1 MGPWPWR
8 GRHVATVYTRQKR
21 STDRKLPFHV
31 VLAVL
36 FRVERRGQRIGK
48 LKSSLG
54 AASLVVEQLGQCQ
67 CGPFHVAAALL

>member
-1 MGPWPWR
+1 MGPWR
-8 GRHVATVYTRQKR
+8 SRCRHVATVYTRQKR
-21 STDRKLPFHV
+21 STDRKLQFHV

-54 AASLVVEQLGQCQ
+54 AASLVLSNLASASADH
-67 CGPFHVAAALL
+67 FM